1 MNAIVTGVNSSSYC
15 IRKLGESPAR
25 QTGIFHLYVRETR
38 PRNMREFMQ
47 TTTMFRMH
55 IRPVASHCCLDQ
67 GEPLLP

>member
-1 MNAIVTGVNSSSYC
+1 MRRTPLQRAQSAINGSKS
-15 IRKLGESPAR
+15 RGPM
-25 QTGIFHLYVRETR
+25 TGIFHLYVRETR

-47 TTTMFRMH
+47 TTTMFRQH